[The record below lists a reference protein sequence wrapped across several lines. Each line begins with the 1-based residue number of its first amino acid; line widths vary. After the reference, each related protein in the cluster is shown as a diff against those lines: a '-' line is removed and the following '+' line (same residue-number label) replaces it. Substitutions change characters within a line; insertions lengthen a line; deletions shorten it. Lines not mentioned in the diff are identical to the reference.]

1 MRIKPYNIIIILM
14 LFRIPVFAQSEWADQ
29 ASEKLGTFQKNY
41 LYPSVLRAL
50 NGGLNSGE
58 SDGFN
63 DLIKDIHFVRVLRI
77 DSAFIA
83 ENQPLISEVET
94 SLEKEKFENIA
105 VWQDE
110 DGSTKTLYVKEN
122 NDRILGFLA
131 YDKSKDNLLI
141 IEIVGDFNVKNLSDL
156 MNINYDQLNEFVG
169 LEL

>member
-1 MRIKPYNIIIILM
+1 MRIKPYKIIIILM

-50 NGGLNSGE
+50 NGGEAN
-58 SDGFN
+58 GFN
-63 DLIKDIHFVRVLRI
+63 DLIKDIRYVRVLRI
-77 DSAFIA
+77 DSSFIA
-83 ENQPLISEVET
+83 ENQPLISDVEI

-110 DGSTKTLYVKEN
+110 DGSTKTLYVKEKK
-122 NDRILGFLA
+122 DRILGFLA
-131 YDKSKDNLLI
+131 YDKGKDNLLI
-141 IEIVGDFNVKNLSDL
+141 IEIVGDFNIKNLSEL
-156 MNINYDQLNEFVG
+156 MNINFDQLNEFVG

>member
-1 MRIKPYNIIIILM
+1 M

-50 NGGLNSGE
+50 NGSQSSE
-58 SDGFN
+58 FN
-63 DLIKDIHFVRVLRI
+63 NLIKDIRYVRVLRI

-83 ENQPLISEVET
+83 KNQPLISDLEIE
-94 SLEKEKFENIA
+94 LEKEMFENIA

-110 DGSTKTLYVKEN
+110 GGSTRTLYVKEKKE
-122 NDRILGFLA
+122 RIVGFLA

-156 MNINYDQLNEFVG
+156 MNINFDQLNEFVG